1 MPGRATNEPSN
12 YYALGKQTAQG
23 SEASTFLFLRHL
35 DGTGFEVDEDVDSV
49 REGGDGQEV
58 GLRYKT
64 AISADGA
71 AIANARPEMAV
82 RLLAW
87 TLGADT
93 PTAPLGA
100 ATVASGVTNDHYL
113 TPAATLPYLTADQF
127 WADQVERAVD
137 SKITSLEV
145 EFEQGRPLKLTAQT
159 MGGGTVYFPASPQS
173 PTRETSQPF
182 YFPGASV
189 VIEGAGNTLVT
200 KGSIKIDRGMD
211 DGIRTTGLNRADV
224 VETTLDVSGA
234 FTLKYESATLYDKV
248 HAGGAG
254 GSQVPVDLATGAL
267 SIWQQFGSGTNFRHL
282 GLFAPA
288 FHYTE
293 ARVNKL
299 DPDGKTMYIDVA
311 WQSYKSGTHAMYARG
326 LIASAPA
333 VV

>member
-12 YYALGKQTAQG
+12 YYALGKQTAYG

-35 DGTGFEVDEDVDSV
+35 DGTGFEIDEDVEAI

-58 GLRYKT
+58 GLRFKT

-71 AIANARPEMAV
+71 AIVNSRPEVTV
-82 RLLAW
+82 RLLGW
-87 TLGADT
+87 TLGVDT
-93 PTAPLGA
+93 PTAPNGL
-100 ATVASGVTNDHYL
+100 ATVASGVVNEHWL

-127 WADQVERAVD
+127 WADQVERALD
-137 SKITSLEV
+137 TKIGSLEI

-159 MGGGTVYFPASPQS
+159 IGGGTVYFPASPQS
-173 PTRETSQPF
+173 PTREVSQPF

-189 VIEGAGNTLVT
+189 VIEGAGNALVT
-200 KGSIKIDRGMD
+200 KGSIKIERGMD
-211 DGIRTTGLNRADV
+211 DGIRTTGLNRQDV
-224 VETTLDVSGA
+224 VETSLDVSGG
-234 FTLKYESATLYDKV
+234 FTLKYESATLYDKI

-254 GSQVPVDLATGAL
+254 GSQIPVDLATGAM
-267 SIWQQFGSGTNFRHL
+267 SIFQQFGSGTNLRHL
-282 GLFAPA
+282 GIFAPG

-293 ARVNKL
+293 GRVNKL

-311 WQSYKSGTHAMYARG
+311 WESYKSGTHALYARG